1 MFLTNKRYSGLTKYA
16 TLLLILFGV
25 CYLPIEGRGGL
36 GIIKLSCMISA
47 VFVLLTQVLYPTKA
61 LFIGSVYII
70 WQLFIASLHP
80 ESFRSSTLFFSVGLV
95 YTYVC
100 FYNMLY
106 KKQVFTISFFV
117 KFCKGMIMAF
127 FVVCVLQQC
136 CILVGMKIV
145 PIINLIEFVNRGIGC
160 NSLSMEPSTFAR
172 TMLVFYYAYVKCCEY
187 IRGEGPFSVKELFQ
201 GTHRW
206 VTVQFLWMMCTMGSG
221 TAFVCLI
228 AFSLYFVTKRNWF
241 VVIPTFLI
249 IYVFILPMFGAEQLD
264 RATRTINATTTLDQS
279 SVEEA
284 DGSAGSRISPIL
296 NSLNADY
303 TDIDTWFGHGIDYSR
318 KHNMFIKQTATL
330 FDDYGFI
337 FYIISLIFSLSCAYR
352 LKSLG
357 ALFMF
362 MGIAGGSGTNI
373 HYNWWLMMVMTC
385 VRYFY
390 ENRYNP
396 DVMDA
401 TVDNND
407 GLMPFCSANE

>member
-160 NSLSMEPSTFAR
+160 NSLSM
-172 TMLVFYYAYVKCCEY
+172 
-187 IRGEGPFSVKELFQ
+187 
-201 GTHRW
+201 
-206 VTVQFLWMMCTMGSG
+206 
-221 TAFVCLI
+221 
-228 AFSLYFVTKRNWF
+228 
-241 VVIPTFLI
+241 
-249 IYVFILPMFGAEQLD
+249 
-264 RATRTINATTTLDQS
+264 
-279 SVEEA
+279 
-284 DGSAGSRISPIL
+284 
-296 NSLNADY
+296 
-303 TDIDTWFGHGIDYSR
+303 
-318 KHNMFIKQTATL
+318 
-330 FDDYGFI
+330 
-337 FYIISLIFSLSCAYR
+337 
-352 LKSLG
+352 
-357 ALFMF
+357 
-362 MGIAGGSGTNI
+362 
-373 HYNWWLMMVMTC
+373 
-385 VRYFY
+385 
-390 ENRYNP
+390 
-396 DVMDA
+396 
-401 TVDNND
+401 
-407 GLMPFCSANE
+407 